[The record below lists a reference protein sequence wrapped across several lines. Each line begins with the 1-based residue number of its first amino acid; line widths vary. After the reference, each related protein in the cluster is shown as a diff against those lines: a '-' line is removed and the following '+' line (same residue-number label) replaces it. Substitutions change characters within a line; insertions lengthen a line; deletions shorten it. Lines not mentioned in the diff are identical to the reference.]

1 MNLKLKEGFEINR
14 ISFDLVIGRHH
25 LNDLNVQ
32 KSSEIPH
39 PGVIL
44 DFPTEW
50 SKQGWLNCSAEI
62 VEQSHTKIQPCLQ
75 HGAWH
80 PQGHILSIFLSFF
93 ALGWAISH
101 SWTVLVK
108 FHGENR
114 TAPPEHSE
122 ERSTIYALQLVKK
135 NMPFLYHLLW
145 YSEISSKKLKTVT
158 ILRVHRNLIF
168 SPCSKHKAIS
178 LQLWEDGLLN
188 RMPQSI
194 LNHNCF
200 SGSKNKNTHFDNAAV
215 TPLYD
220 RNKPQQLMSCQEI
233 MWKEPNKPIN
243 SNFVVKQFRMYSLK
257 WSTQK

>member
-1 MNLKLKEGFEINR
+1 MIWMSRNL
-14 ISFDLVIGRHH
+14 
-25 LNDLNVQ
+25 Q
-32 KSSEIPH
+32 K
-39 PGVIL
+39 
-44 DFPTEW
+44 FPTQVFFWISLQSGQNRAGWIAVLRLLSRAIPKFSHAYSMEPGTHRGISWVFFCLSLHWGEPSPILGLSW
-50 SKQGWLNCSAEI
+50 SNSMGKT
-62 VEQSHTKIQPCLQ
+62 EQLHRNTQ
-75 HGAWH
+75 
-80 PQGHILSIFLSFF
+80 
-93 ALGWAISH
+93 
-101 SWTVLVK
+101 
-108 FHGENR
+108 
-114 TAPPEHSE
+114 
-122 ERSTIYALQLVKK
+122 ERNTIYALQLVKK

-243 SNFVVKQFRMYSLK
+243 SNFVVKQFRMYPLK